1 MLGMWCFFHFNLTMC
16 FKFIFLGQVDKWNE
30 VCQIDWILVV
40 GINPWSSRQSIM
52 NLVKWTVCGCW

>member
-30 VCQIDWILVV
+30 ACQIDWRMVAGDETGSIRQRVV
-40 GINPWSSRQSIM
+40 S
-52 NLVKWTVCGCW
+52 LVK